1 MKMYSVFNQGGDEIR
16 VSADML
22 EYYASIGWNQ
32 VEATKAAKAAPKA
45 EVEAE
50 VVSEEF
56 E

>member
-1 MKMYSVFNQGGDEIR
+1 MKMYSVFNRDGDEIR
-16 VSADML
+16 ISADML
-22 EYYASIGWNQ
+22 EYYTSIGWNQ
-32 VEATKAAKAAPKA
+32 VAATKAAEAAPKA